1 MAITSKGL
9 NKLGFTSGTDYVL
22 EDDGSGVQMTWLSG
36 ATEPTVSAIE
46 TAHTQWE
53 AEAYA
58 RTRAA
63 AYPSIGDQLDML
75 WHAMDVGDWNI
86 KLIKTTSFYNE
97 LKAVKDAN
105 PKP

>member
-9 NKLGFTSGTDYVL
+9 QKLGFISGTDYQL
-22 EDDGSGVQMTWLSG
+22 YDEGAGVQITWK
-36 ATEPTVSAIE
+36 SASPQPSDSDIE
-46 TAHTQWE
+46 TAHAAWE

-58 RTRAA
+58 RTRAD

-75 WHAMDVGDWNI
+75 WHAIDVGDWTAV
-86 KLIKTTSFYNE
+86 KVKTTSFYTE